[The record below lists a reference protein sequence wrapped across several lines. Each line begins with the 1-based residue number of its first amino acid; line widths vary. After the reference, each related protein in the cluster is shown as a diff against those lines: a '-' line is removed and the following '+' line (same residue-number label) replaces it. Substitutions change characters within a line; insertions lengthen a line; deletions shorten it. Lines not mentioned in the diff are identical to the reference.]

1 LVDVRFEQRGVH
13 GDAAQPDL
21 SFENVFE
28 GDHRFRLFS
37 VL

>member
-1 LVDVRFEQRGVH
+1 VH